1 MANMKN
7 KKNPNP
13 EHASSPKRAKPEL
26 TDNAHQK
33 TVSGKSQSGPDDKR
47 GKTGGGNQAT
57 RQNASRGGSSGNATE
72 NARSEQTDDDRG

>member
-13 EHASSPKRAKPEL
+13 EHASAPKRGKPER
-26 TDNAHQK
+26 TDNSHQK
-33 TVSGKSQSGPDDKR
+33 TVSGKNQSGPADKV
-47 GKTGGGNQAT
+47 GKTAGGNKGT

-72 NARSEQTDDDRG
+72 NARSEQTDDNEG